1 MNIQIDGV
9 NIGDTSPTYFIADI
23 AANHD
28 GSIDRARKL
37 IHLAKEAG
45 ADAAK
50 FQHFKASKI
59 VSDYGF
65 EHLKEQK
72 SHQALWKQSVTEVY
86 EAASVP
92 DEWTSILKTECDR
105 VGITFFSSPYDF
117 AAVDSLDSFVPAYK
131 IGSGDIDWLE
141 EIEYI
146 AKKGKPVIIAA
157 GAATMDEVKRA
168 MSLILSVTKDVV
180 LLQCNTNYTGN
191 SDNIDHL
198 HLNVI
203 SQFRLLWP
211 DVIVGLSDHTREI
224 SVVLGAVALG
234 ARVIER
240 HFTDD
245 NERTGPDH
253 HFALNPA
260 SWREMV
266 IQTRQLERALGSGE
280 KFVASNEIDSAV
292 VQRRCIRAAR
302 DLPAGHVISRKDIDV
317 LRPATAGAI
326 RPNEIDQVI
335 GKSLLNAISFGQEF
349 QWKFLTPGREE

>member
-9 NIGDTSPTYFIADI
+9 DIGDSSPTYFIADI

-65 EHLKEQK
+65 EHLTEQK
-72 SHQALWKQSVTEVY
+72 SHQALWKQSVTDVY
-86 EAASVP
+86 KAASVP
-92 DEWTSILKTECDR
+92 DEWTSILKTECDA

-168 MSLILSVTKDVV
+168 MGLILSVTKDVV

-191 SDNIDHL
+191 LDNIDHL

-253 HFALNPA
+253 HFALDPV

-280 KFVASNEIDSAV
+280 KFVAPNEIDSAV

-326 RPNEIDQVI
+326 RPSEIDQVI
-335 GKSLLNAISFGQEF
+335 GKSLLNAISFGQELR
-349 QWKFLTPGREE
+349 WNFLSLGRQE